1 MKGMLRVVTVLLLFS
16 SLSAKA
22 DEEILRQEQK
32 IEDFESQLKEGQ
44 CVLTDSKNTQ
54 IAISGGISA
63 GYFYTNNPG
72 KEATK
77 NRKSKFV
84 LTNALINLSISPKD
98 YPFSVNLGLG
108 GTATPSLVDNPVDSG
123 PQFDIEYADLSLTP
137 IQNLTLE
144 IGLLQ
149 PNAGYEDTYT
159 FNNKNITVGVVASQQ
174 PYNAYGARVTYSL
187 NNFDVYGGYYRDRLD
202 NTEYAIEGY
211 SDVDHSYEFGIG
223 GNIFGFDSTLYY
235 YNINGIRS
243 LVGITLEKEFENIY
257 LAIDADY
264 WKWDDNAKKFQNI
277 KDNSAYGISLYV
289 SPKINVNEKVEMP
302 VRLEYVNQGKS
313 KIYVDSEDADNIYT
327 ITVTPTYHLTD
338 DIYIRAEGGYVYA
351 QNGFED
357 NHGQRKDSKYYV
369 SFEVG
374 YAF

>member
-1 MKGMLRVVTVLLLFS
+1 MRGTLSVVTAVLLFS
-16 SLSAKA
+16 SLSAVA

-44 CVLTDSKNTQ
+44 CVLTDNKNTK
-54 IAISGGISA
+54 IALSGGISA

-84 LTNALINLSISPKD
+84 LTNALINLSISPKN
-98 YPFSVNLGLG
+98 YPFSVDLGLG
-108 GTATPSLVDNPVDSG
+108 GTATPSLVDNPVDSA

-159 FNNKNITVGVVASQQ
+159 FNNKNITVGVMASQQ

-187 NNFDVYGGYYRDRLD
+187 NDIDIYASYYKDRLD
-202 NTEYAIEGY
+202 STEYEVEGY
-211 SDVDHSYEFGIG
+211 GNADHSYEVGVGGDVFGL
-223 GNIFGFDSTLYY
+223 DSTLYY
-235 YNINGIRS
+235 YNINRIRS
-243 LVGITLEKEFENIY
+243 LVGIALKKEFENLY
-257 LAIDADY
+257 LAVDADY
-264 WKWDDNAKKFQNI
+264 WRWNDNAKKFQNI
-277 KDNSAYGISLYV
+277 KDNSAYGISVYV
-289 SPKINVNEKVEMP
+289 SPKVNEKVEIP
-302 VRLEYVNQGKS
+302 VRLEYINQGKS
-313 KIYVDSEDADNIYT
+313 KIYIDSEDADNIYA

-338 DIYIRAEGGYVYA
+338 DIYVRAEGGYVYA

-357 NHGQRKDSKYYV
+357 NNGQKRDSKCYV